1 MDLADFI
8 EANLEALIDDWVE
21 YAMVLNQGKHRLTAV
36 ELRNS
41 GAELLTRVAANMRQA
56 QTPLQ
61 QRQKSHGAKREQDSA
76 FDTVSMLHADDRL
89 SQGSAS
95 MKCWRNTGR
104 CAPACC
110 AGGNTAR
117 SPVRRPFRK

>member
-8 EANLEALIDDWVE
+8 EANLEALIDDWAE

-61 QRQKSHGAKREQDSA
+61 QRQNRMAP
-76 FDTVSMLHADDRL
+76 
-89 SQGSAS
+89 SAS
-95 MKCWRNTGR
+95 RT
-104 CAPACC
+104 APLTPFPCCTPTTACH
-110 AGGNTAR
+110 R
-117 SPVRRPFRK
+117 VRHQ